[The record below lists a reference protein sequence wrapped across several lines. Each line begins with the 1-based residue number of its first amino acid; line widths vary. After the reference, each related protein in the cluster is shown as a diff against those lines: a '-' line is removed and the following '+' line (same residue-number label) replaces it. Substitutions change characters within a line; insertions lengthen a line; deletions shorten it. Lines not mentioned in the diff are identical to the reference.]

1 MGLAC
6 RSVFWLIER
15 RYSIMKLYFLRHAE
29 ALDGADDAARPLSP
43 HGRKEALEVG
53 RFLKRASIE
62 FDAAYSSP
70 LVRAKETAEIVLN
83 ACGSTQLDLTAAL
96 LNEIS
101 EAKFEEWLKGIPDAK
116 HVCLV
121 GHAPSLAYRVR
132 RLLGITATDALK
144 LPKGALACLETENR
158 RTAALKFLVTPKLL
172 GVRAD

>member
-1 MGLAC
+1 
-6 RSVFWLIER
+6 
-15 RYSIMKLYFLRHAE
+15 MKLYFLRHAD

-53 RFLKRASIE
+53 RFLKRAGIA

-83 ACGSTQLDLTAAL
+83 VCGSTKLEFTDAL
-96 LNEIS
+96 LNETS
-101 EAKFEEWLKGIPDAK
+101 DAKFDEWLKGIPDAR
-116 HVCLV
+116 HICLV
-121 GHAPSLAYRVR
+121 GHAPSLAQWVR
-132 RLLGITATDALK
+132 QLLGITGTEALK